1 MGTAHKSP
9 PGPVRPYDFV
19 MDARLNALAP
29 GKTIQVFHDGDC
41 PLCNV
46 EIDMLKR
53 LDWRDRIVFTDIAAP
68 GFDPDDV
75 GLSMDALM
83 DRIHGRIPD
92 GSTIEG
98 VEVFRRL
105 YAAIGLGPLV
115 TLTRLPGISHLL
127 DWGYRVFAKNRL
139 KWTGRCS
146 DDVCLPSNPWQT
158 AAPAAG
164 SSELDSS
171 QQVA

>member
-1 MGTAHKSP
+1 
-9 PGPVRPYDFV
+9 
-19 MDARLNALAP
+19 MDAPRHALAP

-75 GLSMDALM
+75 GLSMAELM

-115 TLTRLPGISHLL
+115 ALTRLPGISHAL

-139 KWTGRCS
+139 KWTGRCT
-146 DDVCLPSNPWQT
+146 DDVCQPENAW
-158 AAPAAG
+158 PAGASASG
-164 SSELDSS
+164 SSEQDSS

>member
-1 MGTAHKSP
+1 
-9 PGPVRPYDFV
+9 
-19 MDARLNALAP
+19 MDATPPALAP

-46 EIDMLKR
+46 EINMLKR
-53 LDWRDRIVFTDIAAP
+53 LDWRGRIEFTDIAAA

-75 GLSMDALM
+75 GLSMDELM

-105 YAAIGLGPLV
+105 YAAIGLGPFV
-115 TLTRLPGISHLL
+115 ALTRIPGISHAL

-139 KWTGRCS
+139 KWTGRCT
-146 DDVCLPSNPWQT
+146 DDVCMPSSGRQT
-158 AAPAAG
+158 AAAAAG
-164 SSELDSS
+164 STDRNSS